1 MSNVLIG
8 IIGVILFIGLALA
21 GALIL
26 GDDFKSSKASTGAAT
41 TISQLQQTAAAVN
54 MYQLKTGRTMMAN
67 DYLTN
72 VDTLVP
78 RFLKVSPRTPT
89 ANQPVFTVDDQGFG
103 RAVRVHH
110 LQSRL
115 GLTASVEAKA
125 VCREIESQ
133 NGAADPDAAIA
144 AVTTTSGWATR
155 VAASKGV
162 GCFLYTAGTDPGYY
176 AFLLI

>member
-26 GDDFKSSKASTGAAT
+26 GDDFRSSKASSGAAAVMG
-41 TISQLQQTAAAVN
+41 QLQQVAAGVN

-72 VDTLVP
+72 VDALVP
-78 RFLKVSPRTPT
+78 RFLKVAPRNPI
-89 ANQPVFTVDDQGFG
+89 ANQPYFTVDNEGFG

-110 LQSRL
+110 LQTRL
-115 GLTASVEAKA
+115 GLPASVEAKA
-125 VCREIESQ
+125 VCREIEQQ

-144 AVTTTSGWATR
+144 AVTTTPGWATR
-155 VAASKGV
+155 VSGKGV
-162 GCFLYTAGTDPGYY
+162 GCFLYTAGSDPGFY
-176 AFLLI
+176 AFLVI